1 MSENKPRKKLPLEF
15 ILIAAALIIAAVVW
29 LGFRLNRDEGAYA
42 VVSIDGV
49 ETARYPLGTNGSY
62 PLNGGTNLLIIKNG
76 YAFMQEADCP
86 DKLCV
91 NQGKV
96 RYTGQCI
103 VCLPN
108 RVTVTVSGADGG
120 VDLVS

>member
-1 MSENKPRKKLPLEF
+1 MSENKPRKKLPIEF
-15 ILIAAALIIAAVVW
+15 ILIAVAIIVAAVVW
-29 LGFRLNRDEGAYA
+29 FGFRMNRDEGAYA

-49 ETARYPLGTNGSY
+49 ETARYPLSVDAEY
-62 PLNGGTNLLIIKNG
+62 PLNGGTNTLVIENG
-76 YAFMQEADCP
+76 AAYMLEADCP

-108 RVTVTVSGADGG
+108 RVSVTVEGADAGI
-120 VDLVS
+120 DLVS

>member
-1 MSENKPRKKLPLEF
+1 MSEKKSRKKLPLEY

-29 LGFRLNRDEGAYA
+29 LSFRLNRDDGVYA

-49 ETARYPLGTNGSY
+49 ETARYPLSVDGTY
-62 PLNGGTNLLIIKNG
+62 PLNGGTNLLVIENG
-76 YAFMQEADCP
+76 FAYMQGADCP

-108 RVTVTVSGADGG
+108 RVTVTVSGADEG

>member
-1 MSENKPRKKLPLEF
+1 MSEKKSRKKLPLEY

-29 LGFRLNRDEGAYA
+29 LDFRLNRDDGVYA

-49 ETARYPLGTNGSY
+49 ETARYPLSVDGTY
-62 PLNGGTNLLIIKNG
+62 PLNGGTNLLVIENG
-76 YAFMQEADCP
+76 FAYMQGADCP

-108 RVTVTVSGADGG
+108 RVTVTVSGADEG

>member
-1 MSENKPRKKLPLEF
+1 MSEKKSRKKLPLEY

-29 LGFRLNRDEGAYA
+29 LGFRLNRDDGVYA

-49 ETARYPLGTNGSY
+49 ETARYPLSVDGTY
-62 PLNGGTNLLIIKNG
+62 PLNGGTNLLVIENG
-76 YAFMQEADCP
+76 FAYMQGADCP

-108 RVTVTVSGADGG
+108 RVTVTVSGAGEG

>member
-1 MSENKPRKKLPLEF
+1 MSEKKSRKKLPLEY

-29 LGFRLNRDEGAYA
+29 LGFRLNRDDGVYA

-49 ETARYPLGTNGSY
+49 ETARYPLSVDGTY
-62 PLNGGTNLLIIKNG
+62 PLNGGTNLLVIENG
-76 YAFMQEADCP
+76 FAYMQGADCP

-108 RVTVTVSGADGG
+108 RVTVTVSGADEG

>member
-1 MSENKPRKKLPLEF
+1 MSENTSRKRLPVEL
-15 ILIAAALIIAAVVW
+15 ILITAALIIAAVVW
-29 LGFRLNRDEGAYA
+29 LGFHANRDEGAYA

-49 ETARYPLGTNGSY
+49 ETARYPLSVDGTY
-62 PLNGGTNLLIIKNG
+62 PLNGGTNLLVVENG
-76 YAFMQEADCP
+76 AAYMQEADCP

-108 RVTVTVSGADGG
+108 RVSVTVEGADAGI
-120 VDLVS
+120 DLVS

>member
-1 MSENKPRKKLPLEF
+1 MSEKKSRKKLPLEY

-29 LGFRLNRDEGAYA
+29 LGFRLNRDDGVYA

-49 ETARYPLGTNGSY
+49 ETARYPLSVDGTY
-62 PLNGGTNLLIIKNG
+62 PLNGGTNLLVIENG
-76 YAFMQEADCP
+76 FAYMQGADCP

-108 RVTVTVSGADGG
+108 RVTVTVSGADDG